1 MIHAALQMLY
11 TGGLRVDTCD
21 AQGRLRLSSVV
32 QLDGDTVLRIDPA
45 AAADPA
51 LVERHARQVRA
62 ALRPLRRLGRAA
74 DLLAAAAAPA
84 TALAAAAA
92 SGETLLP
99 ILLGI
104 AALPL
109 LRASSRALIKGL
121 LYAGRWWVR
130 LQAQHYFAGRD

>member
-1 MIHAALQMLY
+1 MLY

-21 AQGRLRLSSVV
+21 ARGNLRLSSVV

-45 AAADPA
+45 AADDPA
-51 LVERHARQVRA
+51 LVERHARQVRS
-62 ALRPLRRLGRAA
+62 ALRPLRQLGRAA
-74 DLLAAAAAPA
+74 DLLALLAAPA

-99 ILLGI
+99 ILLGF
-104 AALPL
+104 AGLPL
-109 LRASSRALIKGL
+109 LRAGSRALIKGL

-130 LQAQHYFAGRD
+130 LQAQHYFAGRDETAA